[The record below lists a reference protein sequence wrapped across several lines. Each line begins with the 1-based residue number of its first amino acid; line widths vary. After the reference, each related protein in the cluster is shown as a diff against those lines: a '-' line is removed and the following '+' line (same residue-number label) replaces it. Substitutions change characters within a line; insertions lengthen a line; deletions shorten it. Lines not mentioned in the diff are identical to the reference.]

1 LDNNNSKKP
10 KFAMFREKD
19 LTLLKEKGITAREA
33 ESQIEYLKKGFPF
46 MKLSKAATI
55 NHGIRKFSEKELKDF
70 IDVYDKANR
79 FRKIKFV
86 PASGAATRMFK
97 ALFEFDELFKQ
108 SDHDARILSKDAYKH
123 VKECFDRIDDFAFSK
138 LLAGALGKKGHTVTE
153 LLKKKDYHHIVAAL
167 LGEEGLNY
175 GNLPKGLLV
184 FHRYDGEVRTAVEEH
199 LVEGSGY
206 AGNEDNHVRIHLT
219 VSPEHRSGFENLLKK
234 VLKKYED
241 TFHVTFDISYSI
253 QKPSTD
259 TLAIDDKNEPFRE
272 SNGSLHFRPGGHG
285 ALLENLNELDADIIF
300 IKNIDNVCHDKNK
313 PETLVYKKA
322 LAGLLITYQNRVFS
336 YIEKLNQPTAASPEL
351 IKEIAA
357 FFSSDLGTT
366 INTKLLTQS
375 DHAKGYLL
383 DKLNRPIR
391 VCGMVKNVG
400 EPGGGP
406 FWTLNPDGSMSLQIV
421 ESSQVDHHDPEQE
434 AILQSATHFN
444 PVDLVCGIRN
454 NKGKKFNL
462 MNFRDPDTG
471 FISKKF
477 KNGKS
482 LKALELPGLWNGS
495 MSNWN
500 TVFVEVPMSTFT
512 PVKTVHDLLRPE
524 HQQK

>member
-1 LDNNNSKKP
+1 
-10 KFAMFREKD
+10 MFREKD
-19 LTLLKEKGITAREA
+19 LAQLKEKGVTAREA
-33 ESQIEYLKKGFPF
+33 ELQIEYLRKGFPF
-46 MKLSKAATI
+46 MKLSKTATI
-55 NHGIRKFSEKELKDF
+55 NHGIRKLSDKELKDF
-70 IDVYDKANR
+70 IEIFEKADDLV
-79 FRKIKFV
+79 KIKFV

-108 SDHDARILSKDAYKH
+108 SDYDARILTKEAYKH
-123 VKECFDRIDDFAFSK
+123 VKECFDRLGDFAFSR
-138 LLAGALGKKGHTVTE
+138 LLDAALEKKGHSAAE
-153 LLKKKDYHHIVAAL
+153 LLKKKDYHHILSAL
-167 LGEEGLNY
+167 LGDEGLNY

-206 AGNEDNHVRIHLT
+206 AHNKDNRVLIHLT
-219 VSPEHRSGFENLLKK
+219 VSPEHKSGFENLLKK

-241 TFHVTFDISYSI
+241 TFQIKFDISYSI

-272 SNGSLHFRPGGHG
+272 TNGSLHFRPGGHG
-285 ALLENLNELDADIIF
+285 ALLENLNELDADIVF
-300 IKNIDNVCHDKNK
+300 IKNIDNVCHDRNK
-313 PETLVYKKA
+313 GDTYIYKKA
-322 LAGLLITYQNRVFS
+322 LAGLLISYQKRVFS
-336 YIEKLNQPTAASPEL
+336 YIEKLNQSDSVSPEL
-351 IKEIAA
+351 SKEIGN
-357 FFSSDLGTT
+357 FLGSDLGTT
-366 INTKLLTQS
+366 INAKMMSQS
-375 DHAKGYLL
+375 DQVKAYLL
-383 DKLNRPIR
+383 SKLNRPMRI
-391 VCGMVKNVG
+391 CGMVKNVG

-406 FWTLNPDGSMSLQIV
+406 FWTVNSDGNLTLQIV

-434 AILQSATHFN
+434 ATLQSATHFN
-444 PVDLVCGIRN
+444 PVDLVCGIRDY
-454 NKGKKFNL
+454 KGKKFNL
-462 MNFRDPDTG
+462 MNYRDPNTG

-477 KNGKS
+477 RNGKP

>member
-1 LDNNNSKKP
+1 
-10 KFAMFREKD
+10 MFREKD
-19 LTLLKEKGITAREA
+19 LTQLKEKGVTTREA
-33 ESQIEYLKKGFPF
+33 ELQIEYLRKGFPF

-55 NHGIRKFSEKELKDF
+55 NHGISKLSDKQLQDF
-70 IDVYDKANR
+70 IDVYEKAGSLV
-79 FRKIKFV
+79 KIKFV

-108 SDHDARILSKDAYKH
+108 SDYDARILSKEAYKQ
-123 VKECFDRIDDFAFSK
+123 VKECFDRIGDFAFSR
-138 LLAGALGKKGHTVTE
+138 LLDTALDKKGYKVTE
-153 LLKKKDYHHIVAAL
+153 LLKKKDYHHILAAL

-175 GNLPKGLLV
+175 GNLPKGLLA
-184 FHRYDGEVRTAVEEH
+184 FHRYDAEVRTAVEEH

-206 AGNEDNHVRIHLT
+206 ARNKDSRVLIHLT
-219 VSPEHRSGFENLLKK
+219 VSPEHRTGFENLLKK

-241 TFHVTFDISYSI
+241 THHITFDISYSI

-285 ALLENLNELDADIIF
+285 ALLENLNELDADIVF

-313 PETLVYKKA
+313 GDTYVYKKA
-322 LAGLLITYQNRVFS
+322 LAGMLITYQNRVFS
-336 YIEKLNQPTAASPEL
+336 YIEKLNQSESVTPEL
-351 IKEIAA
+351 IREIVN
-357 FFSSDLGTT
+357 FLSTDLGTAVNARM
-366 INTKLLTQS
+366 ISQS
-375 DHAKGYLL
+375 DQAKSFLL
-383 DKLNRPIR
+383 GKLNRPMRI
-391 VCGMVKNVG
+391 CGMVKNVG

-406 FWTLNPDGSMSLQIV
+406 FWTMNSDGSQTLQIV

-434 AILQSATHFN
+434 ATLQSSTHFN
-444 PVDLVCGIRN
+444 PVDLVCGIRDYR
-454 NKGKKFNL
+454 GKKFNL
-462 MNFRDPDTG
+462 MTYRDPNTG

-477 KNGKS
+477 RNGKP